1 MVQKQLNDF
10 FFGSLKSKKLQMKGR
25 KIMTNENT
33 VYLNPD
39 VLHPFENNP
48 FQSVDEKEYDELR
61 DSIMEF
67 GIITPLIVNKSDNGY
82 EIISGHRRWQIA
94 KELNLDV
101 VPVYVREF
109 SKEEAVINFVDCNL
123 SREKILPSEKA
134 RAYKMKYD
142 AIKKQGARTDL
153 TSSQVGTKFRSDEKL
168 AETMPDSRM
177 QIQRYIRLNNLQ
189 QPLLDMV
196 DEGRIS
202 FTPAV
207 ELSYLTE
214 AEQCNLITT
223 IESED
228 CTPSL
233 SQACRFK
240 KISFEQ
246 GLTPEVI
253 AEIMSE
259 EKANQREMFKVPM
272 ERIRKYIPKGNAK
285 QTEDFVLKACEH
297 YYKVLQRKKEHCL

>member
-1 MVQKQLNDF
+1 MSNE
-10 FFGSLKSKKLQMKGR
+10 
-25 KIMTNENT
+25 KIE
-33 VYLNPD
+33 YLNLD
-39 VLHPFENNP
+39 LLHPFENNP
-48 FQSVDEKEYDELR
+48 FQSVDESEYDELR

-67 GIITPLIVNKSDNGY
+67 GIITPLIVNKSDKGY

-101 VPVYVREF
+101 VPVYVREL

-134 RAYKMKYD
+134 RAYKMKHD

-189 QPLLDMV
+189 QTLLDMV
-196 DEGRIS
+196 DEKRIS
-202 FTPAV
+202 FIPAV

-214 AEQCNLITT
+214 EEQHNLIET

-233 SQACRFK
+233 SQAQRMHKLSDEKKACK
-240 KISFEQ
+240 KIIQLPIAPLIGQ
-246 GLTPEVI
+246 G
-253 AEIMSE
+253 IMNIIDDKPVSGLF
-259 EKANQREMFKVPM
+259 NY
-272 ERIRKYIPKGNAK
+272 ERKDK
-285 QTEDFVLKACEH
+285 
-297 YYKVLQRKKEHCL
+297 

>member
-1 MVQKQLNDF
+1 MVNE
-10 FFGSLKSKKLQMKGR
+10 
-25 KIMTNENT
+25 KIE
-33 VYLNPD
+33 YLD
-39 VLHPFENNP
+39 LDLLHPFENNP
-48 FQSVDEKEYDELR
+48 FQSVDKSEYDELR
-61 DSIMEF
+61 DSVKEF
-67 GIITPLIVNKSDNGY
+67 GIITPLIVNKSDKGY

-109 SKEEAVINFVDCNL
+109 SKEEAVINFVDSNL

-134 RAYKMKYD
+134 RAYKMKHD

-189 QPLLDMV
+189 PALLDMV
-196 DEGRIS
+196 DEKRIA
-202 FTPAV
+202 FIPAV

-214 AEQCNLITT
+214 EEQHNLIET

-233 SQACRFK
+233 SQAQRMHK
-240 KISFEQ
+240 
-246 GLTPEVI
+246 L
-253 AEIMSE
+253 SE
-259 EKANQREMFKVPM
+259 EKKLTMDVIFEIMQEQKANQKEYVKIPVETFKKYFKKDMPPKKM
-272 ERIRKYIPKGNAK
+272 EEITEKALARYAIMLQK
-285 QTEDFVLKACEH
+285 QRQWE
-297 YYKVLQRKKEHCL
+297 R

>member
-1 MVQKQLNDF
+1 M
-10 FFGSLKSKKLQMKGR
+10 SKE
-25 KIMTNENT
+25 KIE
-33 VYLNPD
+33 YLNPD
-39 VLHPFENNP
+39 LLHPFENNP
-48 FQSVDEKEYDELR
+48 FQSVDENEYNELR
-61 DSIMEF
+61 DSIIDF
-67 GIITPLIVNKSDNGY
+67 GIITPLIVNKTDNDY

-101 VPVYVREF
+101 IPVYVKDF

-123 SREKILPSEKA
+123 NREKILPSEKA
-134 RAYKMKYD
+134 RAYKMKHD
-142 AIKKQGARTDL
+142 AMKKQGARTDL

-189 QPLLDMV
+189 PTLLDMV

-214 AEQCNLITT
+214 DEQCNLIET

-233 SQACRFK
+233 SQAQRMHKLSDEKNLTMDAIFEIMGEQKGNQKEYVKIPVETFK
-240 KISFEQ
+240 KYFKKDMPPKKME
-246 GLTPEVI
+246 
-253 AEIMSE
+253 EIT
-259 EKANQREMFKVPM
+259 EKALARYSVFLQKQRQW
-272 ERIRKYIPKGNAK
+272 ER
-285 QTEDFVLKACEH
+285 
-297 YYKVLQRKKEHCL
+297 

>member
-1 MVQKQLNDF
+1 MSNE
-10 FFGSLKSKKLQMKGR
+10 
-25 KIMTNENT
+25 KIE
-33 VYLNPD
+33 YLNLD
-39 VLHPFENNP
+39 LLHPFENNP
-48 FQSVDEKEYDELR
+48 FQSVDESEYDELR

-67 GIITPLIVNKSDNGY
+67 GIITPLIVNRSDNGY

-109 SKEEAVINFVDCNL
+109 SKEEAVINFVDSNL

-134 RAYKMKYD
+134 RAYKMKHD
-142 AIKKQGARTDL
+142 AMKKQGARTDL

-189 QPLLDMV
+189 STLLNMV
-196 DEGRIS
+196 DEGKIS

-214 AEQCNLITT
+214 EEQCNLITT

-233 SQACRFK
+233 SQAQRMHKLSDEK
-240 KISFEQ
+240 K
-246 GLTPEVI
+246 LTMDAI
-253 AEIMSE
+253 FEIMQE
-259 EKANQREMFKVPM
+259 QKANQKEYVKIPVETFKKYFKKDMPPKKM
-272 ERIRKYIPKGNAK
+272 EEI
-285 QTEDFVLKACEH
+285 TEKALAR
-297 YYKVLQRKKEHCL
+297 YAIVLQKQRQWER

>member
-1 MVQKQLNDF
+1 MSNE
-10 FFGSLKSKKLQMKGR
+10 
-25 KIMTNENT
+25 KIE
-33 VYLNPD
+33 YLNLD
-39 VLHPFENNP
+39 LLHPFENNP
-48 FQSVDEKEYDELR
+48 FQSVDESEYDELR
-61 DSIMEF
+61 DSVMEF

-101 VPVYVREF
+101 VPVYAREF
-109 SKEEAVINFVDCNL
+109 SKEEAIINFVDCNL

-134 RAYKMKYD
+134 RAYKMKHD
-142 AIKKQGARTDL
+142 AMKKQGARTDL

-189 QPLLDMV
+189 PALLDMV
-196 DEGRIS
+196 DEKRIS

-214 AEQCNLITT
+214 EEQCHLITT

-233 SQACRFK
+233 SQAQRMHKLSDEK
-240 KISFEQ
+240 K
-246 GLTPEVI
+246 LTMDVI
-253 AEIMSE
+253 FEIMQE
-259 EKANQREMFKVPM
+259 QKANQKEYVKIPVETFKKYFKKDMPPKKM
-272 ERIRKYIPKGNAK
+272 EEI
-285 QTEDFVLKACEH
+285 TEKALAR
-297 YYKVLQRKKEHCL
+297 YAMVLQKQRQWER

>member
-1 MVQKQLNDF
+1 MSNE
-10 FFGSLKSKKLQMKGR
+10 
-25 KIMTNENT
+25 KIE
-33 VYLNPD
+33 YLNLD
-39 VLHPFENNP
+39 LLHPFENNP
-48 FQSVDEKEYDELR
+48 FQSVDESEYDELR

-67 GIITPLIVNKSDNGY
+67 GIITPLIVNRLDNDY

-134 RAYKMKYD
+134 RAYKMKHD
-142 AIKKQGARTDL
+142 GIKKQGARSGL
-153 TSSQVGTKFRSDEKL
+153 TSSQVGTKFRSDEIL

-233 SQACRFK
+233 SGTAH
-240 KISFEQ
+240 
-246 GLTPEVI
+246 
-253 AEIMSE
+253 A
-259 EKANQREMFKVPM
+259 
-272 ERIRKYIPKGNAK
+272 
-285 QTEDFVLKACEH
+285 
-297 YYKVLQRKKEHCL
+297 